1 MPHGRGRVARTLAMV
16 VLTMALADG
25 YRGTVSATPARQA
38 PSATRTIVAFGD
50 SLTSGHGL
58 PLEQAFPAVLER
70 RLHAQGLPF
79 RVVNHGVSGDTT
91 SDGVRRLKAALAER
105 PEILILALGAN
116 DGVRGVPVA
125 TVRSNLEAIIEA
137 AQTAN
142 VKVLLCGMEALPLH
156 GLEYTIEFHR
166 LYDELSAK
174 YDTPLVPFMLAG
186 VIGNQDML
194 QPDLVHPNAAG
205 AAKIAGNI
213 WPYLQPLAAGA
224 AGQMVSASR

>member
-1 MPHGRGRVARTLAMV
+1 MPLGRVARTLVMV
-16 VLTMALADG
+16 ALTMALGGG
-25 YRGTVSATPARQA
+25 YGVTVSATPAPQA
-38 PSATRTIVAFGD
+38 PSATRTIVALGD

-70 RLHAQGLPF
+70 RLRAQGLPF

-91 SDGVRRLKAALAER
+91 SDGVRRLKTALAER

-116 DGVRGVPVA
+116 DGLRGVPVA

-142 VKVLLCGMEALPLH
+142 VKVLLCGMEALPLY
-156 GLEYTIEFHR
+156 GLQYTMEFHR
-166 LYDELSAK
+166 LYGELSAK
-174 YDTPLVPFMLAG
+174 YDTPHVPFMLAG

-205 AAKIAGNI
+205 AAKIAANI
-213 WPYLQPLAAGA
+213 WPHLQPLAAGA
-224 AGQMVSASR
+224 AGQMGWASR

>member
-1 MPHGRGRVARTLAMV
+1 MPQGRFTQALVILSVMTALVA
-16 VLTMALADG
+16 G
-25 YRGTVSATPARQA
+25 YRGTVSATPAQSA

-70 RLHAQGLPF
+70 RLRAQGLLF

-91 SDGVRRLKAALAER
+91 ADGVRRLQAALAEK

-116 DGVRGVPVA
+116 DGLRGVPVRA
-125 TVRSNLEAIIEA
+125 VRSNLEAIIEA
-137 AQTAN
+137 AQAAH
-142 VKVLLCGMEALPLH
+142 VKVLLCGMEALPLY
-156 GLEYTIEFHR
+156 GLEYTMEFHR
-166 LYDELSAK
+166 LYRDLSAK
-174 YDTPLVPFMLAG
+174 YNIPRVPFMLAG

-205 AAKIAGNI
+205 AAEIAGNI
-213 WPYLQPLAAGA
+213 WPHLQQLATGT
-224 AGQMVSASR
+224 AGQQVASAAQ

>member
-1 MPHGRGRVARTLAMV
+1 MPQGRKARTLVMV
-16 VLTMALADG
+16 VLTMALGGGCRD
-25 YRGTVSATPARQA
+25 TVSGMPAPQA

-58 PLEQAFPAVLER
+58 PRDQAFPAVLER
-70 RLHAQGLPF
+70 RLRAQGLPF

-116 DGVRGVPVA
+116 DGLRGVPIA

-137 AQTAN
+137 AQTAS

-156 GLEYTIEFHR
+156 GFEYTMEFHR
-166 LYDELSAK
+166 LYGELSAK
-174 YDTPLVPFMLAG
+174 YDTPRVPFMLAG

-194 QPDLVHPNAAG
+194 QPDLIHPNAAG

-213 WPYLQPLAAGA
+213 WPYLQPLAADT

>member
-1 MPHGRGRVARTLAMV
+1 MPHGRGRVARTLGMV
-16 VLTMALADG
+16 VLTMALGCG
-25 YRGTVSATPARQA
+25 YRDTVSATPTPQV

-50 SLTSGHGL
+50 SLTSGRGL

-70 RLHAQGLPF
+70 RLRAQGLPF

-91 SDGVRRLKAALAER
+91 SDGVRRVKAALAEQ

-116 DGVRGVPVA
+116 DGLRGVPVA

-137 AQTAN
+137 AQTAS

-156 GLEYTIEFHR
+156 GFEYTIAFHR
-166 LYDELSAK
+166 LYGELSAK

-224 AGQMVSASR
+224 LGQMVSASR

>member
-1 MPHGRGRVARTLAMV
+1 MV
-16 VLTMALADG
+16 VLTMALG
-25 YRGTVSATPARQA
+25 GWHRGTVSATPAPQA

-58 PLEQAFPAVLER
+58 PLEQTFPAALER
-70 RLHAQGLPF
+70 RLRAQDLPF
-79 RVVNHGVSGDTT
+79 RVINHGMSGDTT
-91 SDGVRRLKAALAER
+91 SDGVRRLPAALAER

-116 DGVRGVPVA
+116 DGLRGVPVA
-125 TVRSNLEAIIEA
+125 TVRSNLETIIEG

-142 VKVLLCGMEALPLH
+142 VKVLLCGMDALPLH
-156 GLEYTIEFHR
+156 GFEYTIEFHR
-166 LYDELSAK
+166 LYGELSAK

-194 QPDLVHPNAAG
+194 QPDLIHPNAAG

-213 WPYLQPLAAGA
+213 WPYLQPLAASA
-224 AGQMVSASR
+224 AGRTVSASR

>member
-1 MPHGRGRVARTLAMV
+1 MPYGRGRVARTLGIV
-16 VLTMALADG
+16 VLTMALG
-25 YRGTVSATPARQA
+25 GEYRATVATPARQA

-50 SLTSGHGL
+50 SLTSGHCL
-58 PLEQAFPAVLER
+58 PRERAFPAVLER
-70 RLHAQGLPF
+70 RLRAQRLPF
-79 RVVNHGVSGDTT
+79 RVVNHGVSGDTI
-91 SDGVRRLKAALAER
+91 SDGVRRLTAALAER

-116 DGVRGVPVA
+116 DGIRGVPVA

-137 AQTAN
+137 AQAAN

-156 GLEYTIEFHR
+156 GLEYTIEFLR
-166 LYDELSAK
+166 LYGELSAK

-205 AAKIAGNI
+205 AAQIADNI
-213 WPYLQPLAAGA
+213 WPYLQPLEAGA
-224 AGQMVSASR
+224 AGQMVSASG

>member
-1 MPHGRGRVARTLAMV
+1 MLHGRVARTLV
-16 VLTMALADG
+16 VVILTTALGGGCSGA
-25 YRGTVSATPARQA
+25 VSATLSPQA

-58 PLEQAFPAVLER
+58 PPEQAFPAVLER
-70 RLHAQGLPF
+70 RLRAQGLPF

-91 SDGVRRLKAALAER
+91 SDAVRRLNAALAER

-116 DGVRGVPVA
+116 DGLRGVPVP
-125 TVRSNLEAIIEA
+125 TVRSNLETIIEA

-142 VKVLLCGMEALPLH
+142 VQVLLCSMEALPLH
-156 GLEYTIEFHR
+156 GLEYTVEFHR
-166 LYDELSAK
+166 LYGELSTK
-174 YDTPLVPFMLAG
+174 YGTPRVPFMLAG
-186 VIGNQDML
+186 VIGNRDML

-224 AGQMVSASR
+224 AGQMVSAWQ

>member
-1 MPHGRGRVARTLAMV
+1 MMVLLTLA
-16 VLTMALADG
+16 LAG
-25 YRGTVSATPARQA
+25 SYRGTVSATAASQA

-58 PLEQAFPAVLER
+58 PLEQTFPAVLER
-70 RLHAQGLPF
+70 RLRTQGLPF
-79 RVVNHGVSGDTT
+79 RVVNYGVSGDTT

-116 DGVRGVPVA
+116 DGLRGVPVA
-125 TVRSNLEAIIEA
+125 TVRSNLETIIEA

-156 GLEYTIEFHR
+156 GFEYTMEFHR
-166 LYDELSAK
+166 LYGELSAK
-174 YDTPLVPFMLAG
+174 YNTPHVPFMLAG

-194 QPDLVHPNAAG
+194 QPDFIHPNAAG
-205 AAKIAGNI
+205 AAQIAGNI

-224 AGQMVSASR
+224 AGQRVSASR

>member
-1 MPHGRGRVARTLAMV
+1 MLHGRVARTLVMV
-16 VLTMALADG
+16 ILTTAVG
-25 YRGTVSATPARQA
+25 GGCSGTVSAALSPQA

-70 RLHAQGLPF
+70 RLRAQGLPF

-91 SDGVRRLKAALAER
+91 SDGVRRLKAALAEQ

-116 DGVRGVPVA
+116 DGLRGVPVA
-125 TVRSNLEAIIEA
+125 TVRSNLETIIKA

-142 VKVLLCGMEALPLH
+142 VKVLLCGMEALPFH
-156 GLEYTIEFHR
+156 GLEYTMEFHR

-174 YDTPLVPFMLAG
+174 YDTPRVPFMLAG

-194 QPDLVHPNAAG
+194 QPDLVHPNSAG
-205 AAKIAGNI
+205 AAQIAGNI

>member
-1 MPHGRGRVARTLAMV
+1 MPHGRGRVARTLGMV
-16 VLTMALADG
+16 VLTMALGCG
-25 YRGTVSATPARQA
+25 YRDTVSATPTPQV
-38 PSATRTIVAFGD
+38 PSATRTIVALGD
-50 SLTSGHGL
+50 SLTSGRGL

-70 RLHAQGLPF
+70 RLRAQGLPF

-91 SDGVRRLKAALAER
+91 SDGVRRLNAALAER

-125 TVRSNLEAIIEA
+125 TVRSNLETIIET

-156 GLEYTIEFHR
+156 GFEYTIAFHR
-166 LYDELSAK
+166 LYGELSAK

-213 WPYLQPLAAGA
+213 WPYLQPIAARA
-224 AGQMVSASR
+224 AGQMVGSR

>member
-1 MPHGRGRVARTLAMV
+1 VAAGIQYYGTGRRKTSTARVFLRP
-16 VLTMALADG
+16 
-25 YRGTVSATPARQA
+25 GTGGITVNSK
-38 PSATRTIVAFGD
+38 
-50 SLTSGHGL
+50 
-58 PLEQAFPAVLER
+58 PLEQAFPAALER
-70 RLHAQGLPF
+70 RLRAQGLPF

-91 SDGVRRLKAALAER
+91 SDGVRRLKAALAEQ

-116 DGVRGVPVA
+116 DGLRGVPVA

-142 VKVLLCGMEALPLH
+142 VKVLLCGMDALPLR
-156 GLEYTIEFHR
+156 GLEYTMQFHR
-166 LYDELSAK
+166 LYGELSAK
-174 YDTPLVPFMLAG
+174 HHIPLVPFMLAG

>member
-1 MPHGRGRVARTLAMV
+1 MPHGRAARTLVMV
-16 VLTMALADG
+16 LLTIALGGG
-25 YRGTVSATPARQA
+25 YRDAVSATPAPQA
-38 PSATRTIVAFGD
+38 PPAMRTIVAFGD
-50 SLTSGHGL
+50 SLTSGYGL
-58 PLEQAFPAVLER
+58 PPEQTFPAVLER
-70 RLHAQGLPF
+70 RLRAQGLPF

-91 SDGVRRLKAALAER
+91 SDGVRRLNAALAER

-116 DGVRGVPVA
+116 DGLRGVPIA
-125 TVRSNLEAIIEA
+125 SVRSNLETIIKA

-142 VKVLLCGMEALPLH
+142 VKVLLCGMEALPFH

-174 YDTPLVPFMLAG
+174 YDTPRVPFMLAG

-205 AAKIAGNI
+205 AAQIAGNI

>member
-1 MPHGRGRVARTLAMV
+1 MPHGRGRLARTLVIVA
-16 VLTMALADG
+16 LTAALGAG
-25 YRGTVSATPARQA
+25 CRGTVSAMAPQA

-70 RLHAQGLPF
+70 RLRAQGLPF

-91 SDGVRRLKAALAER
+91 SDGVRRLTAALAER
-105 PEILILALGAN
+105 PEILIVALGAN

-125 TVRSNLEAIIEA
+125 TVRSNLETIIEA
-137 AQTAN
+137 AQAAN

-156 GLEYTIEFHR
+156 GFEYTVEFHR
-166 LYDELSAK
+166 LYGELSAK
-174 YDTPLVPFMLAG
+174 FDTPLVPFMLAG

-194 QPDLVHPNAAG
+194 QPDFVHPNAAG
-205 AAKIAGNI
+205 AAKIAGNV
-213 WPYLQPLAAGA
+213 WPYLLALATHA
-224 AGQMVSASR
+224 AGQVVSASR